1 MISPVKELRSMTQFA
16 TFRLRSLVAVL
27 ALTAVSSQA
36 AIKVGVA
43 DLQKALQTVKKG
55 KTAKTALEKE
65 FQEKKKKID
74 AEQEAIRKMSEEF
87 QKKSLVL
94 SEKARSEKG
103 MEIQQRIAAWQEM
116 VQKAQGEMQGREG
129 EMTRPILEGLR
140 TISGELA
147 KKKSFELM
155 FEANSSG
162 LLYAADRTDIT
173 EELIKAFDEK
183 NPK

>member
-1 MISPVKELRSMTQFA
+1 MKKMLSLSSI
-16 TFRLRSLVAVL
+16 TFLTTL
-27 ALTAVSSQA
+27 ALAGVSAEAAV
-36 AIKVGVA
+36 KVGTV

-55 KTAKTALEKE
+55 KSAKAALEKE

-74 AEQEAIRKMSEEF
+74 MEQASIRKMSEEF

-94 SEKARSEKG
+94 SEKARNEKG
-103 MEIQQRIAAWQEM
+103 AEIQQKIAAWQEL
-116 VQKAQGEMQGREG
+116 VQKSQQDMQGREA

-140 TISGELA
+140 VLSGDLA
-147 KKKSFELM
+147 KKKSLELM

-162 LLYAADRTDIT
+162 LLYAADKSDVTD
-173 EELIKAFDEK
+173 ELIKAYDEK